1 MSVLE
6 IIIFALIKIVIIVSA
21 MLLSVA
27 YLVYFERKVSA
38 WAQNRIG
45 PNRVG
50 WKGALQP
57 FADLMKLALKEDIVP
72 QNADKRIHSLAPVIA
87 LLVALSTYAVIP
99 FGPDLQIANYN
110 IPLIVAD
117 VNIGVLFIL
126 ALTSLGVYAITLA
139 GWSSGSK
146 YSLLGGIRSSA
157 QMISYEV
164 SMGFSVAGVLLLSE
178 SLRPTAIVESQASW
192 MWNAIVQPIGFI
204 TFLVSAFAETNR
216 LPFDLPEA
224 EPELVG
230 GFHTEYSSMKF
241 AGFFLAEYANMI
253 IASALI
259 VTLYLGG
266 WQIPYLEKLNL
277 SPLVYTLLSLGAF
290 LLKMA
295 ALLFFFLW
303 IRWTLPRFRY
313 DQLMNLGWK
322 VLFPLS
328 LINIVWVAVL
338 IMSVLAFLLAGDNI
352 DLGNYRYLILL
363 SAVLLSVGLI
373 SVQIRPLAYFFLGII
388 ARLPL
393 VKRIHQPWV
402 DFYES
407 SREILQLRHVI
418 PTSTLGAL
426 AHMTD
431 ALGFC
436 IILHGF
442 GLEITWVLYL
452 QAVFITGLTAAIG
465 ALSGAHGIQYAAPGS
480 TAFKA

>member
-1 MSVLE
+1 MSILE
-6 IIIFALIKIVIIVSA
+6 IVIITLIKVVVIVA
-21 MLLSVA
+21 VVLVTVA

-50 WKGALQP
+50 WHGALQP
-57 FADLMKLALKEDIVP
+57 FADLFKLVLKEDIVP
-72 QNADKRIHSLAPVIA
+72 DNADRKIHALAPVIA
-87 LLVALSTYAVIP
+87 LLVALSTYAIIP
-99 FGPDLQIANYN
+99 FGPDLQIAGYT
-110 IPLIVAD
+110 IQLLVAD

-178 SLRPTAIVESQASW
+178 SLRPVAIVEAQSGW

-253 IASALI
+253 MASAFI

-266 WQIPYLEKLNL
+266 WQIPYIEKLGL
-277 SPLVYTLLSLGAF
+277 SPILQTVLCFGAF
-290 LLKMA
+290 LFKVVG
-295 ALLFFFLW
+295 LLFFFLW
-303 IRWTLPRFRY
+303 VRWSLPRFRY

-322 VLFPLS
+322 VMFPLS
-328 LINIVWVAVL
+328 LINLVWVALL
-338 IMSVLAFLLAGDNI
+338 IMI
-352 DLGNYRYLILL
+352 
-363 SAVLLSVGLI
+363 
-373 SVQIRPLAYFFLGII
+373 
-388 ARLPL
+388 
-393 VKRIHQPWV
+393 
-402 DFYES
+402 
-407 SREILQLRHVI
+407 
-418 PTSTLGAL
+418 
-426 AHMTD
+426 
-431 ALGFC
+431 
-436 IILHGF
+436 F
-442 GLEITWVLYL
+442 GL
-452 QAVFITGLTAAIG
+452 
-465 ALSGAHGIQYAAPGS
+465 
-480 TAFKA
+480 

>member
-1 MSVLE
+1 MSILE
-6 IIIFALIKIVIIVSA
+6 IVIITLIKVVVVVGT
-21 MLLSVA
+21 MLVTVA

-50 WKGALQP
+50 WHGSLQP
-57 FADLMKLALKEDIVP
+57 FADLFKLVLKEDIVP
-72 QNADKRIHSLAPVIA
+72 DNADRKIHALAPVIA

-99 FGPDLQIANYN
+99 FGPDLQIGDYN
-110 IPLIVAD
+110 ISLIVAD

-126 ALTSLGVYAITLA
+126 ALTSLGVYALTLA

-164 SMGFSVAGVLLLSE
+164 SMGFSVAGVLLFSE
-178 SLRPTAIVESQASW
+178 SLRPVAIVESQSGW

-253 IASALI
+253 MASAFI
-259 VTLYLGG
+259 ATLYLGG
-266 WQIPYLEKLNL
+266 WQIPYIEKLGL
-277 SPLVYTLLSLGAF
+277 SPILETILCFGGF

-303 IRWTLPRFRY
+303 VRWSLPRFRY

-322 VLFPLS
+322 VMFPLS
-328 LINIVWVAVL
+328 LINIIWVAAL
-338 IMSVLAFLLAGDNI
+338 IMI
-352 DLGNYRYLILL
+352 
-363 SAVLLSVGLI
+363 
-373 SVQIRPLAYFFLGII
+373 
-388 ARLPL
+388 
-393 VKRIHQPWV
+393 
-402 DFYES
+402 
-407 SREILQLRHVI
+407 
-418 PTSTLGAL
+418 
-426 AHMTD
+426 
-431 ALGFC
+431 
-436 IILHGF
+436 F
-442 GLEITWVLYL
+442 GM
-452 QAVFITGLTAAIG
+452 
-465 ALSGAHGIQYAAPGS
+465 
-480 TAFKA
+480 

>member
-1 MSVLE
+1 MSLLE
-6 IIIFALIKIVIIVSA
+6 IVIFALIKIVIIVGV
-21 MLLSVA
+21 MLVSVA

-50 WKGALQP
+50 WKGTLQP
-57 FADLMKLALKEDIVP
+57 FADLFKLALKEDIVP
-72 QNADKRIHSLAPVIA
+72 DNADRKIHALAPVIA

-99 FGPDLQIANYN
+99 FGPDLQLGNYN
-110 IPLIVAD
+110 IPLLVAD

-178 SLRPTAIVESQASW
+178 SLRPMAIVESQYGW

-253 IASALI
+253 IASAFI

-266 WQIPYLEKLNL
+266 WQIPYIQELGL
-277 SPLVYTLLSLGAF
+277 SPIVETVLCFGAF
-290 LLKMA
+290 LFKMA

-303 IRWTLPRFRY
+303 VRWSLPRFRY

-322 VLFPLS
+322 VMFPLS
-328 LINIVWVAVL
+328 LINIVWVALL
-338 IMSVLAFLLAGDNI
+338 IMV
-352 DLGNYRYLILL
+352 
-363 SAVLLSVGLI
+363 
-373 SVQIRPLAYFFLGII
+373 
-388 ARLPL
+388 
-393 VKRIHQPWV
+393 
-402 DFYES
+402 
-407 SREILQLRHVI
+407 
-418 PTSTLGAL
+418 
-426 AHMTD
+426 
-431 ALGFC
+431 
-436 IILHGF
+436 F
-442 GLEITWVLYL
+442 GL
-452 QAVFITGLTAAIG
+452 
-465 ALSGAHGIQYAAPGS
+465 
-480 TAFKA
+480 